1 MSERLSTITTTTL
14 DGEPCAPVTNEIGN
28 PPEVDLLE
36 DFSDVLADV
45 AYEAEAAHTRNPME
59 LDTGEAAKRAQLAL
73 GCAGCILAEVCPTK
87 GTLDT
92 RIDEGEKNAELLPK
106 LQMIATSPAW
116 LTDVRLV
123 QNNMT
128 KDELE
133 AKIKTPES
141 TLAALED
148 GSLDVDA
155 FVGDVKN
162 SPEKMVSKKNIPEL
176 ANFASIDPDAVLSP
190 HNVETKNGDHF
201 VVIDASNEVGFHES
215 APEGNGY
222 NILLSKLLGR
232 MSAQNAQ
239 GNPLVLTVDPNN
251 TAMQKSIRRLDNSDV
266 FEMRMGGKNRLYFS
280 VARPQDRPD
289 LTARIII
296 LGAHGGDEKTQQNFI
311 NRVIPAK

>member
-1 MSERLSTITTTTL
+1 MSERLPTTTITL
-14 DGEPCAPVTNEIGN
+14 NGEPCAPVANEIGN
-28 PPEVDLLE
+28 PPEVELLE
-36 DFSDVLADV
+36 DFSDVLTDV
-45 AYEAEAAHTRNPME
+45 AYQAEAAHTRNPME

-73 GCAGCILAEVCPTK
+73 GCAGCILAEVCPTREA
-87 GTLDT
+87 LDT
-92 RIDEGEKNAELLPK
+92 KIEEGEKNAELLPK
-106 LQMIATSPAW
+106 LQMIAASPAW

-123 QNNMT
+123 QNGLT
-128 KDELE
+128 AEDLRV
-133 AKIKTPES
+133 KTRTVES
-141 TLAALED
+141 TLAALDD

-155 FVGDVKN
+155 FLGDVKN
-162 SPEKMVSKKNIPEL
+162 SPEKMVSKKDIPEL
-176 ANFASIDPDAVLSP
+176 ANFASINPDAVLSP
-190 HNVETKNGDHF
+190 HNIETKNGDHF
-201 VVIDASNEVGFHES
+201 VVIDASNDVGFHES

-280 VARPQDRPD
+280 VSRPQDRPD
-289 LTARIII
+289 LTARVII

-311 NRVIPAK
+311 NRVIPTK

>member
-1 MSERLSTITTTTL
+1 MSEKLSTITTPL
-14 DGEPCAPVTNEIGN
+14 DGEPCAPVTNEIGS
-28 PPEVDLLE
+28 PPERELLE
-36 DFSDVLADV
+36 DFSDVLTDV
-45 AYEAEAAHTRNPME
+45 AYQAEAAHTRNPME

-73 GCAGCILAEVCPTK
+73 GCAGCILAEVCPTREA
-87 GTLDT
+87 LDT
-92 RIDEGEKNAELLPK
+92 KIEEGEKNAELLPK
-106 LQMIATSPAW
+106 LQMITSSPRW
-116 LTDVRLV
+116 LTHVRLV

-128 KDELE
+128 KDELK
-133 AKIKTPES
+133 AKTKTLES
-141 TLAALED
+141 TVTALDD

-155 FVGDVKN
+155 FVGDIKN
-162 SPEKMVSKKNIPEL
+162 SPEKIVSKENIPEL
-176 ANFASIDPDAVLSP
+176 ANFTSIKPGAELSP
-190 HNVETKNGDHF
+190 HHIETENGDHF
-201 VVIDASNEVGFHES
+201 VVIDASKDIGFHES

-251 TAMQKSIRRLDNSDV
+251 NAMQKSIRRLDNSDV

-280 VARPQDRPD
+280 VSRPQDRPD
-289 LTARIII
+289 LTARVII